1 MAARATSLPPLRLSY
16 ASVEQR
22 YTEGKECTMGL
33 PQLKHHGYTLKDWEG
48 WEGRWE
54 LINGEAYDMTP
65 APSTEHQGIVTALS
79 AQVFMGLEEAKKKA
93 GGGNCRSFVAPTDVY
108 LESGVVQPDIL
119 VVCDPAKV
127 SKRGIEGAPDLVVEI
142 LSPSTGKKDLT
153 WKRWAYQAAG
163 VPEYLIVDPDEHWGL
178 LLRLENGQY
187 REVCRINYGGLL
199 PLLDGKLSIT
209 LG

>member
-1 MAARATSLPPLRLSY
+1 M
-16 ASVEQR
+16 
-22 YTEGKECTMGL
+22 
-33 PQLKHHGYTLKDWEG
+33 
-48 WEGRWE
+48 
-54 LINGEAYDMTP
+54 
-65 APSTEHQGIVTALS
+65 
-79 AQVFMGLEEAKKKA
+79 
-93 GGGNCRSFVAPTDVY
+93 
-108 LESGVVQPDIL
+108 
-119 VVCDPAKV
+119 
-127 SKRGIEGAPDLVVEI
+127 VEI
-142 LSPSTGKKDLT
+142 LSPSTSKKDFT

>member
-1 MAARATSLPPLRLSY
+1 
-16 ASVEQR
+16 
-22 YTEGKECTMGL
+22 MGL
-33 PQLKHHGYTLKDWEG
+33 PQLKHHGYTIADWEG

-65 APSTEHQGIVTALS
+65 APSFEHQEISISLAS
-79 AQVFMGLEEAKKKA
+79 AILVLLKEAKRK
-93 GGGNCRSFVAPTDVY
+93 GGGGHCQVLTAPLDVF
-108 LESGVVQPDIL
+108 LPSGVVQPDIL
-119 VVCDPAKV
+119 VVCDPAKI

-142 LSPSTGKKDLT
+142 LSPSTSKKDFT

-163 VPEYLIVDPDEHWGL
+163 VPEYLIVDPEEHWGL

-187 REVCRINYGGLL
+187 LEVCRVDYGGLL